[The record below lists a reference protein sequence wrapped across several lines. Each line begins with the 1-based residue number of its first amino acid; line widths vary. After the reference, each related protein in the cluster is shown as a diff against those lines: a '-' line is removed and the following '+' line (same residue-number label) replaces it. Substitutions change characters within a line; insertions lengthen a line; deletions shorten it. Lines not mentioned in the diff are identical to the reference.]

1 MHALY
6 RLHVIDGLHDHHKG
20 VRQSGNLCVS
30 LVKPPRQVFDSFVG
44 IFRITLAAAL
54 ALEFV
59 DQTVDVGFKGG
70 NTNDRSLLKL
80 GELGNRK
87 VDRLRNFD
95 IRDLGSLVGGD
106 LRWVPA

>member
-1 MHALY
+1 M
-6 RLHVIDGLHDHHKG
+6 R
-20 VRQSGNLCVS
+20 

-59 DQTVDVGFKGG
+59 DQTVEVGFKSG
-70 NTNDRSLLKL
+70 NTDDSRLLKL
-80 GELGNRK
+80 GELGSRK

-95 IRDLGSLVGGD
+95 IRDLRSLVGD